1 VSGCYDDGQVVIW
14 HADTREIGALS
25 DVACVITSPPYNS
38 GVAYNGYDDLL
49 PDSEYQALAA
59 QTCRLISVSLP
70 PAGGRAG
77 VDHVGVA
84 RLTVWLERSTGPA

>member
-1 VSGCYDDGQVVIW
+1 MTPYYDDGQVVIW
-14 HADTREIGALS
+14 RADVREIDALS

-70 PAGGRAG
+70 PAGGRAWI
-77 VDHVGVA
+77 
-84 RLTVWLERSTGPA
+84 T